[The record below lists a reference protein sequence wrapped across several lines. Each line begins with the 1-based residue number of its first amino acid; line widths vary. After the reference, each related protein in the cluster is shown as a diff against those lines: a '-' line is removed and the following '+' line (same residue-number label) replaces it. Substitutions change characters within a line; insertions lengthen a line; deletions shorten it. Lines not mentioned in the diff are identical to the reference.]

1 MRQFVTVTLNNGGEV
16 TEEIR
21 NPDRVRWD
29 LTAAKHKWP
38 SFQDSPFLG
47 MTFLAWAALKRG
59 EHYTGSWEQF
69 RDTDCL
75 NIEIL
80 DENGRPAGEADDE
93 EKKDTHTRQDLT
105 LD

>member
-1 MRQFVTVTLNNGGEV
+1 MRQFVTVTLIDETEV
-16 TEEIR
+16 SAEIR

-29 LTAAKHKWP
+29 MTAAKHNWP

-47 MTFLAWAALKRG
+47 MTFLAWAALKRTG
-59 EHYTGSWEQF
+59 EYAGKWEDF
-69 RDTDCL
+69 RDNDCL

-80 DENGRPAGEADDE
+80 DENGNPAGESDE
-93 EKKDTHTRQDLT
+93 EKKDDPTASALM